1 MKFILT
7 LSQLILFSV
16 VFSQSTI
23 TVFNNGGQQ
32 FYVILNGIKQNSL
45 PQTNVAVSG
54 ITNGSYSMKLIFSDG
69 KTMDIDKNF
78 FIDEPSYITT
88 RVVFKKGKGKLQLI
102 GIEPASG
109 QQTENNVAY
118 RPNNSAIF
126 SDAVVM
132 TTESITTN
140 ASVTQ
145 SGQNNSNENAQIN
158 QSSTIGNGN
167 SSENVNF
174 NMNVN
179 ASGQNNEN
187 SASETV
193 NMSININGSENGE
206 NMGMNM
212 SINVTENGTTSGS
225 ENIDMNLNM
234 SGTGMQNQQTT
245 QTTQTTITQTNVVS
259 GNGQGQVVKP
269 NSNQTNNSVITCS
282 DILGDS
288 KSYIVELNEFTFDED
303 KKELVI
309 KDFKG
314 KCLTA
319 SQAYEIIEVF
329 TFEAD
334 RLELSKY
341 MHHRIIDKEN
351 SKSLMKLFTFDSTKL
366 EFREYLESSE

>member
-32 FYVILNGIKQNSL
+32 FYVILNGIKQNSV

-78 FIDEPSYITT
+78 FIEEPSYITT

-102 GIEPASG
+102 GMEPASG
-109 QQTENNVAY
+109 QQNENDVVY
-118 RPNNSAIF
+118 RPNNSAIY
-126 SDAVVM
+126 SDAVVT
-132 TTESITTN
+132 TTETITTN
-140 ASVTQ
+140 SSVTQ
-145 SGQNNSNENAQIN
+145 SGQNNSNENAQVN
-158 QSSTIGNGN
+158 QSTAIGNGN

-179 ASGQNNEN
+179 ASGQNTEN

-193 NMSININGSENGE
+193 NMSVNINGSENGE
-206 NMGMNM
+206 NMGMNV
-212 SINVTENGTTSGS
+212 SINVTENGTQNGS
-225 ENIDMNLNM
+225 ENIDMNVNM

-245 QTTQTTITQTNVVS
+245 QTTQTTVTQTNVVS
-259 GNGQGQVVKP
+259 SNGQGQLVKP
-269 NSNQTNNSVITCS
+269 NSNQTNNSVLTCS

-288 KSYIVELNEFTFDED
+288 KSYLVDLNEFTFDED

-309 KDFKG
+309 KDFKE

-351 SKSLMKLFTFDSTKL
+351 SKNLMKLFTFDSSKL
-366 EFREYLESSE
+366 EFREYINSNK

>member
-32 FYVILNGIKQNSL
+32 FYVILNGIKQNSV

-78 FIDEPSYITT
+78 FIEEPSYITT

-102 GIEPASG
+102 GMEPASG
-109 QQTENNVAY
+109 QQNENDVVY
-118 RPNNSAIF
+118 RPNNSAIY
-126 SDAVVM
+126 SDAVVT
-132 TTESITTN
+132 TTETITTN
-140 ASVTQ
+140 SSVTQ
-145 SGQNNSNENAQIN
+145 SGQNNSNENAQVN
-158 QSSTIGNGN
+158 QSTAIGNGN

-179 ASGQNNEN
+179 ASGQNTEN

-193 NMSININGSENGE
+193 NMSVNINGSENGE
-206 NMGMNM
+206 NMGMNV
-212 SINVTENGTTSGS
+212 SINVTENGTQNGS
-225 ENIDMNLNM
+225 ENIDMNVNM

-245 QTTQTTITQTNVVS
+245 QTTQTTVTQTNVVS
-259 GNGQGQVVKP
+259 SNGQGQLVKP
-269 NSNQTNNSVITCS
+269 NSNQTNNSVLTCS

-288 KSYIVELNEFTFDED
+288 KSYLADLNEFTFDED

-309 KDFKG
+309 KDFKE

-351 SKSLMKLFTFDSTKL
+351 SKNLVKLFTFDSSKL
-366 EFREYLESSE
+366 EFIEYINSNK

>member
-78 FIDEPSYITT
+78 FIEEPSYITT

-234 SGTGMQNQQTT
+234 SGTGIQNQQTT
-245 QTTQTTITQTNVVS
+245 QTTQTTINQTNVVS
-259 GNGQGQVVKP
+259 GNGQGQVIQQ

-288 KSYIVELNEFTFDED
+288 KSYVVELNEFTFDED